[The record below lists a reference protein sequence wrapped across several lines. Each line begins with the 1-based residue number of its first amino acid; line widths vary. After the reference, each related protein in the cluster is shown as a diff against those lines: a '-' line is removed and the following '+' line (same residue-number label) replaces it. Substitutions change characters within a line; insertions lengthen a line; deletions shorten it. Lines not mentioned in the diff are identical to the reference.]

1 MNPITTLEPE
11 DTWAV
16 LRGVLR
22 DVCGTDANLE
32 RLTSDA
38 QFTEHGKQ
46 RVVRY
51 DLEARVAELP
61 HIQRYQWVGKY
72 YERGDDALRV
82 AAVLRGIGASEG
94 SRGAGL
100 TVPTVLAYHAPLHLL
115 LLTYESGEPVSS
127 AIARDTGAILAAMGG
142 ALAALHAM
150 PVYTPAI
157 ISPETLL
164 ADLRPRLEDLSAWRP
179 CEAPGLR
186 RAFAQI
192 MDEAPRLPPHL
203 SFVHGDFGPAN
214 LLWRGGEIVVLDFDK
229 CARGDPALDLGNL
242 LVQLRRITIRKPW
255 KLRDFGSV
263 RPALLD
269 AYRRRCTSDH
279 SWENRVAWYE
289 CAILLRKVHRL
300 LREARNKDPGG
311 SVERS
316 AEADQL
322 MRLFLKPSVQS
333 GVAAGGPPLSPV
345 ESMVTE
351 RGLDQN
357 GGVGFPVDHE
367 VPQLSVAS
375 NPQFMLEVFRRHLK
389 AVPGKDYRIHDC
401 VAFRFRCR
409 QSGSRHVLQYTLRVA
424 EPSTGRRW
432 DQWVTGVLY
441 ADGAA
446 SKRWKEM
453 KAEVPERR
461 IPKSCLTF
469 DPVSFIPSLQMLV
482 EVYPYDRKLRT
493 LGLVVGGAVQG
504 IEPSLLGRLRPGE
517 WRVEQRTIEPTRYRT
532 EFGAALR
539 YVIRVRDAVS
549 ARSEEVRC
557 YLKVYRNDRGAETF
571 RILQSLS
578 GSGPDGRRP
587 YSTVKPIVYVDELRT
602 LALEEA
608 PGVSLT
614 QILAT
619 NPDPSDELRLVARA
633 VAAFNQD
640 EFPIKRRYSLADQL
654 VEVEKAS
661 ALVQWACPQVR
672 EAVQVIFDSVTGGLD
687 EGGPAPIHGDL
698 KPDHIFLSNGH
709 GTFIDLDWAALA
721 DPLLD
726 PAQLFAYITGRVGL
740 DSTPMTHTKVAGATF
755 LEEYFRFVP
764 NSWRRR
770 FSLHC
775 AGALLEVA
783 AGIFR
788 RQESRWPEKIIRVIE
803 AAQHEISEG

>member
-1 MNPITTLEPE
+1 MNLMTTLEPE
-11 DTWAV
+11 GMWAV

-22 DVCGTDANLE
+22 EVCGTDANIE
-32 RLTSDA
+32 RLNSDA
-38 QFTEHGKQ
+38 RFTEQGKQ

-61 HIQRYQWVGKY
+61 YIQHYQWVGKY
-72 YERGDDALRV
+72 YQRGEDALRV
-82 AAVLRGIGASEG
+82 AAVLRDIGANEG

-127 AIARDTGAILAAMGG
+127 AIARDTGAILVAMGS

-150 PVYTPAI
+150 PVYTPTI
-157 ISPETLL
+157 TSPETLL
-164 ADLRPRLEDLSAWRP
+164 ADLRPRLEDLCAWRP
-179 CEAPGLR
+179 CEAPSLR
-186 RAFAQI
+186 RAFAQL
-192 MDEAPRLPPHL
+192 MDEAPRLPLHL

-229 CARGDPALDLGNL
+229 CSRGDPALDLGNL

-255 KLRDFGSV
+255 KLRDFGSA
-263 RPALLD
+263 RAALLD

-289 CAILLRKVHRL
+289 RAILLRKVHRL
-300 LREARNKDPGG
+300 LREARNKDPDW
-311 SVERS
+311 SVQRS
-316 AEADQL
+316 AEEDQL
-322 MRLFLKPSVQS
+322 MRVILKPSAQS

-351 RGLDQN
+351 RGLDRS
-357 GGVGFPVDHE
+357 GGVGFPVDDE

-389 AVPGKDYRIHDC
+389 AVSGKAYHIDDC
-401 VAFRFRCR
+401 VPFRFRCR

-424 EPSTGRRW
+424 EPGTGRRW

-441 ADGAA
+441 ADGEA
-446 SKRWKEM
+446 SRRWEEM

-469 DPVSFIPSLQMLV
+469 EPVGFIPSLQMLV

-493 LGLVVGGAVQG
+493 LGSVVSGAVQG
-504 IEPSLLGRLRPGE
+504 IESSLLGRLGPGE

-539 YVIRVRDAVS
+539 YAIRARDAVS
-549 ARSEEVRC
+549 TRSEEVRC

-578 GSGPDGRRP
+578 RSGPDGGHP
-587 YSTVKPIVYVDELRT
+587 YSTVKPIAYVDELRT

-614 QILAT
+614 QILET

-640 EFPIKRRYSLADQL
+640 EFPIKRRYSLADRL
-654 VEVEKAS
+654 VEVENAS

-672 EAVQVIFDSVTGGLD
+672 EAVQAISDAVTGGLD

-698 KPDHIFLSNGH
+698 KPDHIFLSG
-709 GTFIDLDWAALA
+709 GRVTLIDLDWAASA

-740 DSTPMTHTKVAGATF
+740 DSTPMTHTEVAGATF
-755 LEEYFRFVP
+755 VEEYFRFVP

>member
-22 DVCGTDANLE
+22 EVCGTDANLE

-61 HIQRYQWVGKY
+61 YIQRYQWVGKY

-157 ISPETLL
+157 TSPETLL

-289 CAILLRKVHRL
+289 RAILLRKVHRL
-300 LREARNKDPGG
+300 LREDRNKDPDG
-311 SVERS
+311 SVERN

-322 MRLFLKPSVQS
+322 MGLFLKPSVQS

-441 ADGAA
+441 ADGEA
-446 SKRWKEM
+446 SRRWEEM

-469 DPVSFIPSLQMLV
+469 EPVGFIPSLQMLV

-493 LGLVVGGAVQG
+493 LGSVVGGAVQG

-539 YVIRVRDAVS
+539 YVIRARDAVS
-549 ARSEEVRC
+549 ATSEEVRC

-672 EAVQVIFDSVTGGLD
+672 EAVQKISDSVTGGLD

-709 GTFIDLDWAALA
+709 VTFIDLDWAALA

-740 DSTPMTHTKVAGATF
+740 DSTPMTHTKIAGATF
-755 LEEYFRFVP
+755 VEEYFRFVP

-788 RQESRWPEKIIRVIE
+788 RQESRWPEKITKVIE

>member
-1 MNPITTLEPE
+1 M
-11 DTWAV
+11 
-16 LRGVLR
+16 
-22 DVCGTDANLE
+22 
-32 RLTSDA
+32 
-38 QFTEHGKQ
+38 
-46 RVVRY
+46 
-51 DLEARVAELP
+51 
-61 HIQRYQWVGKY
+61 
-72 YERGDDALRV
+72 
-82 AAVLRGIGASEG
+82 
-94 SRGAGL
+94 
-100 TVPTVLAYHAPLHLL
+100 
-115 LLTYESGEPVSS
+115 
-127 AIARDTGAILAAMGG
+127 
-142 ALAALHAM
+142 
-150 PVYTPAI
+150 
-157 ISPETLL
+157 
-164 ADLRPRLEDLSAWRP
+164 
-179 CEAPGLR
+179 
-186 RAFAQI
+186 
-192 MDEAPRLPPHL
+192 
-203 SFVHGDFGPAN
+203 
-214 LLWRGGEIVVLDFDK
+214 LDFDK

-269 AYRRRCTSDH
+269 AYRRRCTSEH

-289 CAILLRKVHRL
+289 RAILLRKVHRL
-300 LREARNKDPGG
+300 LREDRNKDPDG
-311 SVERS
+311 SVERN

-322 MRLFLKPSVQS
+322 MGLFLKPSVQS

-441 ADGAA
+441 ADGEA
-446 SKRWKEM
+446 SRRWEEM
-453 KAEVPERR
+453 KAEVPERQ

-469 DPVSFIPSLQMLV
+469 EPVGFIPSLQMLV

-493 LGLVVGGAVQG
+493 LGSVVGGAVQG

-539 YVIRVRDAVS
+539 YVIRARDAVS

-672 EAVQVIFDSVTGGLD
+672 EAVQVISDSVTGGLD

-709 GTFIDLDWAALA
+709 VTFIDLDWAALA

-740 DSTPMTHTKVAGATF
+740 DSTPMTHTEVAGATF
-755 LEEYFRFVP
+755 VEEYFRFVP

-775 AGALLEVA
+775 AGALLAVA

-788 RQESRWPEKIIRVIE
+788 RQESRWPEKITKVIE

>member
-22 DVCGTDANLE
+22 EVCGTDANLE

-51 DLEARVAELP
+51 DLEARAAELP
-61 HIQRYQWVGKY
+61 YIQHYQWVGKY
-72 YERGDDALRV
+72 YESGEDALRI
-82 AAVLRGIGASEG
+82 AAVLRDIGANEG
-94 SRGAGL
+94 SRGTGL
-100 TVPTVLAYHAPLHLL
+100 TVPTVLSYHAPLHLL

-127 AIARDTGAILAAMGG
+127 AIAQDTGAILAAMGG

-157 ISPETLL
+157 TSPETLL
-164 ADLRPRLEDLSAWRP
+164 ADLRPRLEDLCAWRP
-179 CEAPGLR
+179 CEAPSLR

-192 MDEAPRLPPHL
+192 MDEAPRLPLHL

-289 CAILLRKVHRL
+289 RAILLRKVHRL
-300 LREARNKDPGG
+300 LREDRNKNPDG
-311 SVERS
+311 SVERN

-322 MRLFLKPSVQS
+322 MGLFLNPSVQS

-351 RGLDQN
+351 RGLYQN

-441 ADGAA
+441 ADGEA
-446 SKRWKEM
+446 SRRWEEM
-453 KAEVPERR
+453 KAEVPERQ

-469 DPVSFIPSLQMLV
+469 EPVGFIPSLQMLV

-493 LGLVVGGAVQG
+493 LGSVVGGAVQG

-539 YVIRVRDAVS
+539 YVIRARDAVS

-608 PGVSLT
+608 LGVSLT

-640 EFPIKRRYSLADQL
+640 EFPIKRHYSLADQL

-672 EAVQVIFDSVTGGLD
+672 EAVQVISDAVTGGLD

-698 KPDHIFLSNGH
+698 KPDHIFLSNGNV
-709 GTFIDLDWAALA
+709 TFIDLDWAALA

-740 DSTPMTHTKVAGATF
+740 DSTPMTHTEVAGATF
-755 LEEYFRFVP
+755 VEEYFRFVP
-764 NSWRRR
+764 NSWRQR

-803 AAQHEISEG
+803 AAQLEISK

>member
-22 DVCGTDANLE
+22 EVCGTDANLE

-61 HIQRYQWVGKY
+61 YIQRYQWVGKY

-94 SRGAGL
+94 SRGTGL

-157 ISPETLL
+157 TSPETLL

-186 RAFAQI
+186 TAFAQI
-192 MDEAPRLPPHL
+192 MDEAPRLPLHL

-229 CARGDPALDLGNL
+229 CARGDPALDLANL

-255 KLRDFGSV
+255 KLRDFESV

-289 CAILLRKVHRL
+289 RAILLRKVHRL
-300 LREARNKDPGG
+300 LNEVRNKDPDG
-311 SVERS
+311 SVQRS

-322 MRLFLKPSVQS
+322 IRVFLKPSAQC

-345 ESMVTE
+345 ESMVSE

-441 ADGAA
+441 ADGEA
-446 SKRWKEM
+446 SRRWEEM

-469 DPVSFIPSLQMLV
+469 EPVGFIPSLQMLV

-493 LGLVVGGAVQG
+493 LGSVVGGAVQG

-539 YVIRVRDAVS
+539 YVIRAHDAVS
-549 ARSEEVRC
+549 ATSEEVRC

-578 GSGPDGRRP
+578 GSGPDGKRP

-619 NPDPSDELRLVARA
+619 NPDPSEELRLVARA
-633 VAAFNQD
+633 VAAFNQ
-640 EFPIKRRYSLADQL
+640 A
-654 VEVEKAS
+654 
-661 ALVQWACPQVR
+661 
-672 EAVQVIFDSVTGGLD
+672 
-687 EGGPAPIHGDL
+687 IHGDL

-709 GTFIDLDWAALA
+709 VTFIDLDWAALA

-740 DSTPMTHTKVAGATF
+740 DSTPMTHTKIAGATF
-755 LEEYFRFVP
+755 VEEYFRFVP

-788 RQESRWPEKIIRVIE
+788 RQESRWPEKITKVIE

>member
-1 MNPITTLEPE
+1 MNPITTLEQE
-11 DTWAV
+11 GMWAV

-22 DVCGTDANLE
+22 EVCGTDANIE
-32 RLTSDA
+32 RLNSDA
-38 QFTEHGKQ
+38 RFTEHGKQ

-61 HIQRYQWVGKY
+61 YIQRYQWVGKY
-72 YERGDDALRV
+72 YERGDEAARV
-82 AAVLRGIGASEG
+82 AAVLRDIGASEG

-115 LLTYESGEPVSS
+115 LLTYESGESVSS
-127 AIARDTGAILAAMGG
+127 AIARDTGSILAAMGG
-142 ALAALHAM
+142 ALATLDSM

-289 CAILLRKVHRL
+289 RAILLRKVHRL
-300 LREARNKDPGG
+300 LREDRNKNPDG
-311 SVERS
+311 SVERN

-322 MRLFLKPSVQS
+322 MGLFLNPPVQ
-333 GVAAGGPPLSPV
+333 GGFAAGGPPLSPV

-351 RGLDQN
+351 RGLYQN

-441 ADGAA
+441 ADGEA
-446 SKRWKEM
+446 SRRWEEM
-453 KAEVPERR
+453 KAEV
-461 IPKSCLTF
+461 
-469 DPVSFIPSLQMLV
+469 
-482 EVYPYDRKLRT
+482 
-493 LGLVVGGAVQG
+493 
-504 IEPSLLGRLRPGE
+504 
-517 WRVEQRTIEPTRYRT
+517 
-532 EFGAALR
+532 
-539 YVIRVRDAVS
+539 
-549 ARSEEVRC
+549 
-557 YLKVYRNDRGAETF
+557 
-571 RILQSLS
+571 
-578 GSGPDGRRP
+578 PDGRRP

-672 EAVQVIFDSVTGGLD
+672 EAVQVISDSVTGGLD

-709 GTFIDLDWAALA
+709 VTFIDLDWAALA

-740 DSTPMTHTKVAGATF
+740 DSTPMTHTKIAGATF
-755 LEEYFRFVP
+755 VEEYFRFVP

-770 FSLHC
+770 FSLQC

-788 RQESRWPEKIIRVIE
+788 RQESRWPEKITKVIE

>member
-1 MNPITTLEPE
+1 MNPVTTLEPE
-11 DTWAV
+11 DMLAV

-22 DVCGTDANLE
+22 EVCGADANLE

-38 QFTEHGKQ
+38 RFTEQGKQ

-61 HIQRYQWVGKY
+61 YIQRYQWVGKY
-72 YERGDDALRV
+72 YEREEDALRV
-82 AAVLRGIGASEG
+82 AAVLRDIRASEG
-94 SRGAGL
+94 FLGAGL
-100 TVPTVLAYHAPLHLL
+100 AVPTVLAYHAPLHLL
-115 LLTYESGEPVSS
+115 LLTYESGESVSS
-127 AIARDTGAILAAMGG
+127 AIARETGAILAAMGG
-142 ALAALHAM
+142 ALAALHTM

-157 ISPETLL
+157 TSPETLL

-179 CEAPGLR
+179 SEAPGLR

-192 MDEAPRLPPHL
+192 MDVAPRLPPHL

-214 LLWRGGEIVVLDFDK
+214 LLWRGGGIVVLDFDK

-255 KLRDFGSV
+255 KLRDFESV
-263 RPALLD
+263 RAALLD
-269 AYRRRCTSDH
+269 AYRRRCTSDR
-279 SWENRVAWYE
+279 SWENRVTWYE
-289 CAILLRKVHRL
+289 RAILLRKVHRL
-300 LREARNKDPGG
+300 LNEARNKDPDG
-311 SVERS
+311 SVQRD

-322 MRLFLKPSVQS
+322 MGVFLKPSAQS
-333 GVAAGGPPLSPV
+333 GVAIGGPPLSPV

-389 AVPGKDYRIHDC
+389 AVPGKAYQIDDC
-401 VAFRFRCR
+401 VPFRFRCR

-441 ADGAA
+441 ADGEAP
-446 SKRWKEM
+446 KRWEEM
-453 KAEVPERR
+453 KAEVPERQ
-461 IPKSCLTF
+461 IPQSCLTF
-469 DPVSFIPSLQMLV
+469 EPVGFIPSLQMLV

-493 LGLVVGGAVQG
+493 LGSVVGGAVQG
-504 IEPSLLGRLRPGE
+504 LEPSLLGRLGPGE

-539 YVIRVRDAVS
+539 YAIRARDAAS
-549 ARSEEVRC
+549 ARSEEMRC
-557 YLKVYRNDRGAETF
+557 YLKVYRNERGAEIF

-578 GSGPDGRRP
+578 GSGSDGRRP
-587 YSTVKPIVYVDELRT
+587 YSTVKPIAYVDELRT

-608 PGVSLT
+608 PGASLT
-614 QILAT
+614 QILAMK
-619 NPDPSDELRLVARA
+619 PDPSDELRLVARA

-654 VEVEKAS
+654 VEVENAS

-672 EAVQVIFDSVTGGLD
+672 EAVQVISDAVTGGLD

-698 KPDHIFLSNGH
+698 KPDHIFLSDGRV
-709 GTFIDLDWAALA
+709 TFIDLDWAALA

-740 DSTPMTHTKVAGATF
+740 DSTPMTHTEVAGATF
-755 LEEYFRFVP
+755 VEEYFRFVP

>member
-22 DVCGTDANLE
+22 EVCGTDANLE

-61 HIQRYQWVGKY
+61 YIQRYQWVGKY

-94 SRGAGL
+94 SRGTGL

-142 ALAALHAM
+142 ALATLHAM
-150 PVYTPAI
+150 PVYTPTI
-157 ISPETLL
+157 TSPETLL

-179 CEAPGLR
+179 CEAPSLR

-192 MDEAPRLPPHL
+192 INEAPRLPLHL

-269 AYRRRCTSDH
+269 AYRRLCTSEH

-289 CAILLRKVHRL
+289 RAILLRKVHRL
-300 LREARNKDPGG
+300 LREDRNKDPDG
-311 SVERS
+311 SVERN

-322 MRLFLKPSVQS
+322 MGLFLKPSVQS

-351 RGLDQN
+351 RGLDQS

-441 ADGAA
+441 ADGEA
-446 SKRWKEM
+446 SRRWEEM
-453 KAEVPERR
+453 KAEVPEGR

-469 DPVSFIPSLQMLV
+469 EPVGFIPSLQMLV

-493 LGLVVGGAVQG
+493 LGSVVGGAVQG

-539 YVIRVRDAVS
+539 YVIRAHDAVS
-549 ARSEEVRC
+549 ATSEEVRC

-672 EAVQVIFDSVTGGLD
+672 EAVQVISDSVTGGLD

-709 GTFIDLDWAALA
+709 VTFIDLDWAALA

-740 DSTPMTHTKVAGATF
+740 DSTPMTHTKIAGATF
-755 LEEYFRFVP
+755 VEEYFRFVP

-788 RQESRWPEKIIRVIE
+788 RQESRWPEKITKVIE